1 MIHGMFDSGA
11 MPALERM
18 AQFTGERNKLI
29 AHNIANFT
37 TPYYKPVDLDTG
49 AFQQQLRDAI
59 DRRRGGTHPQRGAL
73 DLGTNGPARVGRNG
87 QVAFTPTQSNE
98 NILFHD
104 QNNRDLERTMQDLV
118 ENALVH
124 RASIDLIK
132 NQFDML
138 ETAIRGRL

>member
-1 MIHGMFDSGA
+1 MIQGMFDSGA

-29 AHNIANFT
+29 AGNIANFT
-37 TPYYKPVDLDTG
+37 TPYYKPVDMDPK
-49 AFQQQLRDAI
+49 AFQRQLRAAI
-59 DRRRGGTHPQRGAL
+59 DDRRQGGQSQRGPL
-73 DLGTNGPARVGRNG
+73 KLGSHGPAK
-87 QVAFTPTQSNE
+87 VAADGKVTFQAAQANE

-138 ETAIRGRL
+138 EMAIRERL

>member
-1 MIHGMFDSGA
+1 MFDSGA

-18 AQFTGERNKLI
+18 AQFTSERSKLI
-29 AHNIANFT
+29 NHNIANFT
-37 TPYYKPVDLDTG
+37 TPYYKPTDMDPK
-49 AFQQQLRDAI
+49 AFQAQLRAAI
-59 DRRRGGTHPQRGAL
+59 DDRRQSGHAQRGPL
-73 DLGTNGPARVGRNG
+73 KLGAHGPAKVAANG
-87 QVAFTPTQSNE
+87 KVTFQATQSNE

-138 ETAIRGRL
+138 EMAIRERL

>member
-1 MIHGMFDSGA
+1 MINGMFDSGA
-11 MPALERM
+11 MPALEKM

-29 AHNIANFT
+29 AHNIANFS
-37 TPYYKPVDLDTG
+37 TPYYKPVDMDPR
-49 AFQQQLRDAI
+49 AFQRQLRAAI
-59 DRRRGGTHPQRGAL
+59 DQRRGTTHPHRGKL
-73 DLGTNGPARVGRNG
+73 DLPSTGPAKQSADGKLT
-87 QVAFTPTQSNE
+87 FTATQSND

-124 RASIDLIK
+124 RASIDLMK

-138 ETAIRGRL
+138 EMAIRERV